1 MKFLNNILHWA
12 SGMGRV
18 FRNEFRLILGDVG
31 VMLFFFA
38 LPLAY
43 PVVYTLIYNPEV
55 VRKLPV
61 AVVDHSM
68 TIASRDFVR
77 HASASPSIEIF
88 AYCPNMADAKE
99 LMASGDVYGIME
111 IPDDYSKCLGRGE
124 QAHVSFFAD
133 MSLLLRYR
141 TFMAALTDLQLE
153 LTSSITGERID
164 ATGLKSLAGGS
175 SGMPIASQSN
185 FLGDTEQGFASFVIP
200 GIVILI
206 IQQSMILGICLIG
219 GTSRERRR
227 DRKSVG

>member
-77 HASASPSIEIF
+77 HASASQVGR
-88 AYCPNMADAKE
+88 
-99 LMASGDVYGIME
+99 ASW
-111 IPDDYSKCLGRGE
+111 
-124 QAHVSFFAD
+124 
-133 MSLLLRYR
+133 
-141 TFMAALTDLQLE
+141 
-153 LTSSITGERID
+153 
-164 ATGLKSLAGGS
+164 
-175 SGMPIASQSN
+175 
-185 FLGDTEQGFASFVIP
+185 
-200 GIVILI
+200 
-206 IQQSMILGICLIG
+206 
-219 GTSRERRR
+219 RER
-227 DRKSVG
+227 VCQYV